1 MKKFILT
8 SLAMMIA
15 VFSFGQK
22 KGEAT
27 FEGTIGLSII
37 PSTTNYYYQGSIT
50 ESGVQSFNFGM
61 NIDLGGGYFFA
72 DNWKVAGTIGF
83 KLVNNSTT
91 LFTIKPYVGY
101 YLPIITDFYYVPKV
115 QLGVGFGN
123 VITNNIKYSCTDF
136 IAGVSFLSFEYRI
149 SSHVGIGISAGNI
162 GYKGTT
168 LKSENL
174 KNVTNSFVFDINT
187 ANITFVYYM

>member
-1 MKKFILT
+1 
-8 SLAMMIA
+8 MMIA
-15 VFSFGQK
+15 VLSFGQK

-187 ANITFVYYM
+187 ANISFVYYM